1 MFNLFKKKDPLQK
14 MRDQYRKMLE
24 DARDLQR
31 SGDIKGFALKTAEA
45 EALGQQIAEM
55 EKNGKA

>member
-31 SGDIKGFALKTAEA
+31 SGDIKGFAVKTAEA
-45 EALGQQIAEM
+45 EALGQKIAEM
-55 EKNGKA
+55 ERDLKI